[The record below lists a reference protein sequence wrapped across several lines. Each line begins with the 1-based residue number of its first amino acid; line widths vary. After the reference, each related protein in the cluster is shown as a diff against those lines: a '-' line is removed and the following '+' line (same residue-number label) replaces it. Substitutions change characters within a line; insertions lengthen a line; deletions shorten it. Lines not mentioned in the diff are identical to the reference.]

1 MTISLTIIICIIT
14 SLISAQAFTNQKM
27 LNQLLFHPY
36 TVKHEGQYYRFLTHA
51 LVHGNWGHLIINMY
65 VLYQFGE
72 YIEYSFIS
80 LFGSGIGK
88 LTFVGLYLGSVIF
101 GAIPAYL
108 KHSNDDFYRSLGASG
123 GTSGIVFAFV
133 IFNPWQWFIFPPLPA
148 VLFAIAFLWYSSY
161 LDKKGGDNVAH
172 DAHIW
177 GAVFGF
183 IFTLA
188 MIYILKPEYIP
199 YFIDQ
204 FNDGLPWR

>member
-27 LNQLLFHPY
+27 LNQLLFHPL
-36 TVKHEGQYYRFLTHA
+36 TVKKEGQFYRFLTHA
-51 LVHGNWGHLIINMY
+51 LVHGDWGHLIINMY

-72 YIEYSFIS
+72 YIEYSFIGI
-80 LFGSGIGK
+80 FGKGIGK
-88 LTFVGLYLGSVIF
+88 LAFVGLYLGSVIF
-101 GAIPAYL
+101 GAIPAYM
-108 KHSNDDFYRSLGASG
+108 KHQNDGFYRSLGASG

-183 IFTLA
+183 VFTIAL
-188 MIYILKPEYIP
+188 IYILRPELIP

-204 FNDGLPWR
+204 FNKGLPWR